1 MSPHFSDKRTGDR
14 PKCPP
19 PVANVDP
26 ILLEP
31 SQQEAA
37 KPVEGLTAVTQE
49 IQGCHTALAV
59 SSFFCSGTF
68 VESSSA
74 PF

>member
-1 MSPHFSDKRTGDR
+1 MCFSDKPAEGQPENSDAA
-14 PKCPP
+14 KAAL
-19 PVANVDP
+19 V
-26 ILLEP
+26 LLES
-31 SQQEAA
+31 SQQEVE